1 MTNLSEAAIKWC
13 EDGYAVIPIR
23 VDSKTPHIKWKEYQD
38 RKPTKEEVTQWWSQW
53 PDAFIAVIGG
63 HDGLVCLDI
72 DNIELAD
79 NLVPEFERIARLERS
94 PKGGLHIFLKE
105 DETSK
110 SGVLVAGVAD
120 IKGAKAY
127 FIVAPSKGYEHVN
140 EVERTWSVPMGTA
153 RDMAV
158 QVLRAQGYEAKDERA
173 PITFEDGSRN
183 MDMTRLAGAMYV
195 DGMTEEK
202 LLAGLRGVNNTLKSP
217 LTDEELVN
225 TAKQSQFWSKNA
237 LQGTFTPKSE
247 LPTYREEV
255 LEVTLTE
262 YSAAEIQSRAEDDD
276 GVIPYLPTLG
286 VNGFFVKGWTH
297 LLAAYPKT
305 GKTELL
311 TTLCNQWCALGET
324 ILYFSEEPE
333 AIWRSRLSKY
343 PKWDGMQVVLAMGVE
358 PERILERITTGNESI
373 VIVDTTRN
381 LLQFDDEN
389 NNSEVAR
396 RIIPIIKAS
405 KEKKVDGAEKSLVL
419 IQHTRKSGGE
429 HGRAI
434 AGAHA
439 FLGVVDIAI
448 ELDRDPNAPN
458 TNRRLLHGQ
467 GRIEVVPDLIY
478 ELNEEDKLVALG
490 DPGRVEF
497 DSVRDTVRNLITEE
511 WQGTKDILNQM
522 EYKPS
527 QEHLRNVLVNLAST
541 GQIERDPPI
550 SESARGRTHTWRSVT
565 FGAKQ
570 QNNALLPPKVNLQS
584 PPPMVGGSLSS
595 QKASYNSICAD
606 EVSITDSLGV

>member
-1 MTNLSEAAIKWC
+1 MANLLAAIKWC
-13 EDGYAVIPIR
+13 EEGYAVLPIR
-23 VDSKTPHIKWKEYQD
+23 VDSKTPHIKWKEFQD
-38 RKPTKEEVTQWWSQW
+38 VKPTKEEVTQWWTTW
-53 PDAFIAVIGG
+53 PDALIAVIGG

-72 DNIELAD
+72 DNVELAD
-79 NLVPEFERIARLERS
+79 KLVPEFEKIARLERS

-110 SGVLVAGVAD
+110 SGVLVTGVAD

-127 FIVAPSKGYEHVN
+127 FLVAPSKGYEHVN
-140 EVERTWSVPMGTA
+140 EVKGAWTVPMGTA
-153 RDMAV
+153 REMAV
-158 QVLRAQGYEAKDERA
+158 GVLRAQGHEAKDEKA
-173 PITFEDGSRN
+173 PISFEEGSRN
-183 MDMTRLAGAMYV
+183 VDMTRLAGSMYV

-202 LLAGLRGVNNTLKSP
+202 LLAGIRGVNKTLTAP
-217 LTDEELVN
+217 ITDEELVN
-225 TAKQSQFWSKNA
+225 IAKQSQFWSKNA

-247 LPTYREEV
+247 LPTNREEV

-286 VNGFFVKGWTH
+286 VDGFFVKGWTH

-311 TTLCNQWCALGET
+311 TTLCNQWCELGET
-324 ILYFSEEPE
+324 VLYFSEEPE

-343 PKWDGMQVVLAMGVE
+343 SKWEGMQVVLAMGVE
-358 PERILERITTGNESI
+358 PEKIVERIATGDESI
-373 VIVDTTRN
+373 VILDTTRN

-405 KEKKVDGAEKSLVL
+405 KEKKVNGEEKALIL
-419 IQHTRKSGGE
+419 IQHTRKSGGD

-478 ELNEEDKLVALG
+478 ELNDDDKLVALG

-497 DSVRDTVRNLITEE
+497 DSVRDTVRDLITEE
-511 WQGTKDILNQM
+511 WQGTKEILDQM
-522 EYKPS
+522 EDRPS
-527 QEHLRNVLVNLAST
+527 QEHLRKVLANLAST
-541 GQIERDPPI
+541 GQIERDPPM

-565 FGAKQ
+565 SGAKQ
-570 QNNALLPPKVNLQS
+570 QYNGTLPLKVNLQS
-584 PPPMVGGSLSS
+584 PPPKVGSTLSTP
-595 QKASYNSICAD
+595 KASYDSICAD
-606 EVSITDSLGV
+606 EGRITDSLGV